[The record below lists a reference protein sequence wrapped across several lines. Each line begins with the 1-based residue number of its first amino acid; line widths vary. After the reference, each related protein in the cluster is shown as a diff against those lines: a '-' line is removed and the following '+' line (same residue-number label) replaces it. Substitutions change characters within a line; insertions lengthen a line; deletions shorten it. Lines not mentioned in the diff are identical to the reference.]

1 MDKKAFYLII
11 GLILVVFVFTMLL
24 TYFRPVS
31 AGDVN
36 FDDFPLELGQW
47 RGKKENI
54 SQTVIDLLNPMDI
67 TSISY
72 VNNDGVSIHLFF
84 DYFSSDA
91 SFGGPHSPR
100 NCVPGSG
107 WIIENTFEKDIE
119 LDGRI
124 IHSGVFELRFE
135 KSFSVMEFWY
145 VTHFGETANDYK
157 FKLYELLSALTFSP
171 RDVAFIRFVT
181 SNDPRS
187 LKALKEFQ
195 TLVVPEIYKQLPF

>member
-11 GLILVVFVFTMLL
+11 GLILIVFVFTMLL